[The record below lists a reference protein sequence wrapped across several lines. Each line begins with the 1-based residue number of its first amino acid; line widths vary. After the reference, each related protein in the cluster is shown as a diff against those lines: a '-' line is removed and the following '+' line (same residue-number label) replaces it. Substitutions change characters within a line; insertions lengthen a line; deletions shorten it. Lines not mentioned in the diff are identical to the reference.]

1 MAVGSNLAGAAGA
14 TLAFAGV
21 EVRDVGVGVAVCNPL
36 LVTALLAAAFAGAE
50 TAGLVSTFFVSGL
63 VSGFLAAG
71 AAAMV
76 FDLTSSCFFVG
87 AFAAGAFAA
96 GAFESADFTAG
107 ADFATGLLVAI
118 AFTGAGAFTGAD
130 LDDVVLV
137 AAVLATATVLA
148 DPAFLGAA
156 LAVLL
161 SETVALA
168 TALVAE
174 DFLTL
179 MVCATEAA
187 ARAFAEEAA
196 TADALATGA
205 LVALDFLTLD
215 SAPLRTVFRDD
226 CMVEGILGYSLRH
239 PALETGQA
247 AIHPSVNSSET
258 SARTRQGRWP
268 LGRSDVLSS
277 TPQKR
282 PRAPLRGRTDMGKMT
297 PS

>member
-1 MAVGSNLAGAAGA
+1 LAVGSDLAGAAGA

-50 TAGLVSTFFVSGL
+50 TGGLVSTFFVSGL

-87 AFAAGAFAA
+87 AFAAGAF
-96 GAFESADFTAG
+96 EPADFTAG
-107 ADFATGLLVAI
+107 ADFATGLLVAA

-148 DPAFLGAA
+148 DLAFLGAA